1 MNRKQEIFQSVL
13 TNPYNNDNFIGFVR
27 EFLNNVEMVAPNRYV
42 EVRSNFSFYVNGY
55 YHIGNYISDDGDK
68 IAVISVC
75 LNRGDTVER
84 ARGMQRNFVKPLIES
99 GGCAGALVAFYTKD
113 EPNKWRLSFIRMD
126 YEFSKGKVTEKLT
139 PAKRYSY
146 LVGKGEPC
154 HTAQTRLY
162 PIFLNDVTNPG
173 IDELEEAFSVEK
185 VTKEFFDLY
194 CEKYHQL
201 REYLESNK
209 EFMIE
214 AECRKFTSEQFAK
227 KLLGQIVFLYFI
239 QKKGWLGVEA
249 IPVTLTEKAYKN
261 AFFAKGTK
269 SREIM
274 PKVYKEQ
281 PDGTYRIIYDEL
293 KKLSDEDEEI
303 LAGIV
308 KGKPWGSGPK
318 DFMRKIFEGC
328 KSAGKNYFDDYL
340 EPLFYTGLNKN
351 RGENGFYAPLHRR
364 IPFLNG
370 GLFEQLDNYEW
381 EHNNFAIPN
390 ELFSN
395 ADTKGRDADG
405 ILDIFDRYNFT
416 MNEDEPME
424 REVAIDPEM
433 LGKVFENLLDVSD
446 RKSKGAFYTP
456 REIVHYMCQETLI
469 NYLVTKSGLPE
480 TDIRDFVLYGDLMKD
495 EDTTKASREGNRD
508 MLISSNIFDLQT
520 GVNRLKELDD
530 LLANVRVADLAVGS
544 GAFPLGM
551 LNEIVKARETLSAY
565 MAIGM
570 NAFQKKSFYAYDRK
584 PYDLKVNTIKNC
596 IYACDI
602 EPSAVDIAKL
612 RLWLSIVID
621 DEIAAEAGNG
631 EFDAHTKPRQLPNLD
646 CNIICGNSLIDE
658 FKGNKLISESEL
670 LHNVSENSQ
679 MTMYQGGVDSLIG
692 ELIKLQD
699 KLFFVKEHDEKEEIK
714 QKIQDIYNQIILEQ
728 LQGSPEQI
736 EEYYEAIKEPSKPF
750 VLWQLYFP
758 NVFRDNG
765 GFDIVI
771 GNPPYVSTKG
781 QGNDEKNDLMK
792 IYGFADDLYYHFIV
806 KAFEL
811 LNEDGTNSMITPDT
825 YFTTGTKV
833 GLRDELTKRRLI
845 ALVHLG
851 HDVFESAMVSTAIF
865 VSSNKPNSHNEMTVI
880 DVKGKESLG
889 EGVKYRFC
897 QDEFIH
903 SMNKAFFVPDEANIL
918 IHNKMS
924 AIQNELLNTYGSMIM
939 TSKDISKNAKQLSA
953 YRDKLCYGDW
963 TLIGLVTEGG
973 QGLAT
978 ANNGKFVG
986 VKEGTKEASRIR
998 ATRGSKLA
1006 EVNQTYHTSYELPCD
1021 ESEIWELFE
1030 NIKEKYGRDVFGQGY
1045 LYRIVPD
1052 SLICD
1057 ISEMSIK
1064 ARDYGISGEKT
1075 YVPYEKGDKDGN
1087 RWYLETPYLIDWS
1100 EENVTFLRENSGKKG
1115 KGMPVVRN
1123 QQFYFREGFCYSDI
1137 KTFFIRCRL
1146 KGKSI
1151 HDVKSMSLF
1160 PVAEKIPYYY
1170 LISLI
1175 NSKLIATVIYNF
1187 LNNTPSFQINDC
1199 RILPIPVP
1207 TEESLK
1213 KCKILFDDAINI
1225 QKEFFAGKISKEQR
1239 DEVLAEAQ
1247 KKIDL
1252 YVCDLYD
1259 IEYELLSHYEE

>member
-1 MNRKQEIFQSVL
+1 MSRKQEIFQSVL
-13 TNPYNNDNFIGFVR
+13 TSPYNNDNFVGFVR

-84 ARGMQRNFVKPLIES
+84 ARGIQRNFVKPLIES
-99 GGCAGALVAFYTKD
+99 GGCAGALVAFFTKD
-113 EPNKWRLSFIRMD
+113 EPDKWRLSFIRMD

-381 EHNNFAIPN
+381 EYNNFAIPN

-433 LGKVFENLLDVSD
+433 LGKVFENLLDVKD

-480 TDIRDFVLYGDLMKD
+480 TDIRDFILYGDLMKD

-530 LLANVRVADLAVGS
+530 LLANVRVVDLAVGS

-631 EFDAHTKPRQLPNLD
+631 EFDVHTKPRQLPNLD
-646 CNIICGNSLIDE
+646 CNIICGNSLVDE
-658 FKGNKLISESEL
+658 FMGQKLITESTL
-670 LHNVSENSQ
+670 LNNMSENSQ
-679 MTMYQGGVDSLIG
+679 VTIYQGGVDSLIE

-699 KLFFVKEHDEKEEIK
+699 KLFFVKEHSEKEDIK
-714 QKIQDIYNQIILEQ
+714 QSIQNIYNQIIY
-728 LQGSPEQI
+728 EQI
-736 EEYYEAIKEPSKPF
+736 RYSPNIKAEYENVLNSNSRPF
-750 VLWQLYFP
+750 ILWQLYFP
-758 NVFRDNG
+758 AVFKNNK

-771 GNPPYVSTKG
+771 GNPPYLKEIDYKDIFAPVLNTQFGKKYGEGKMNFWYFFYHKGMDLLCPDGALSFIAPNYFVAGSGAKKLNQRLVYDTTLKLYVDFNKTKVFETADVQCMILLSVNKKYNGTDSMNVYKFKRKVAREEIDEVISNVACSEEIDAFVVENQLGIISDDDKINFENAKYYDILEKIESQRTAKKLYKSTQGIVENPSCLNKKNIATVAEQGYDVSEYYVNEEVFVIAKENIGRLGLTEEEQGFLREYHEPNEVGRYVCSDGFSKYLLYINKDNMSDVEKYPNIKKHLEKYKPFMSLRRETQKG
-781 QGNDEKNDLMK
+781 SNLWFHLHWPRNEELFVGEKI
-792 IYGFADDLYYHFIV
+792 IYPQMGAVPTFAYSAEPFFTNMSANIV
-806 KAFEL
+806 YALEDINLKAFTCILNSSLAHFWL
-811 LNEDGTNSMITPDT
+811 LNRAKNRGI
-825 YFTTGTKV
+825 
-833 GLRDELTKRRLI
+833 GLDI
-845 ALVHLG
+845 AV
-851 HDVFESAMVSTAIF
+851 
-865 VSSNKPNSHNEMTVI
+865 TVI
-880 DVKGKESLG
+880 DK
-889 EGVKYRFC
+889 
-897 QDEFIH
+897 
-903 SMNKAFFVPDEANIL
+903 
-918 IHNKMS
+918 
-924 AIQNELLNTYGSMIM
+924 
-939 TSKDISKNAKQLSA
+939 
-953 YRDKLCYGDW
+953 
-963 TLIGLVTEGG
+963 
-973 QGLAT
+973 
-978 ANNGKFVG
+978 
-986 VKEGTKEASRIR
+986 
-998 ATRGSKLA
+998 
-1006 EVNQTYHTSYELPCD
+1006 
-1021 ESEIWELFE
+1021 
-1030 NIKEKYGRDVFGQGY
+1030 
-1045 LYRIVPD
+1045 
-1052 SLICD
+1052 
-1057 ISEMSIK
+1057 
-1064 ARDYGISGEKT
+1064 
-1075 YVPYEKGDKDGN
+1075 
-1087 RWYLETPYLIDWS
+1087 
-1100 EENVTFLRENSGKKG
+1100 
-1115 KGMPVVRN
+1115 
-1123 QQFYFREGFCYSDI
+1123 
-1137 KTFFIRCRL
+1137 
-1146 KGKSI
+1146 
-1151 HDVKSMSLF
+1151 F
-1160 PVAEKIPYYY
+1160 PVNEKILGNVN
-1170 LISLI
+1170 LI
-1175 NSKLIATVIYNF
+1175 
-1187 LNNTPSFQINDC
+1187 Q
-1199 RILPIPVP
+1199 
-1207 TEESLK
+1207 
-1213 KCKILFDDAINI
+1213 
-1225 QKEFFAGKISKEQR
+1225 
-1239 DEVLAEAQ
+1239 LAEAVIEKACAGEDYSELDKQ
-1247 KKIDL
+1247 IDEMVYTL
-1252 YVCDLYD
+1252 YGITEDERIVMENY
-1259 IEYELLSHYEE
+1259 ISERIGGQ